1 MQSDVQAG
9 QVFVRAARRAGQG
22 TEPKYRECP
31 AEIGTVGSYVYH
43 TQINTYQHYIC
54 IHT

>member
-9 QVFVRAARRAGQG
+9 QVFVRAARQVGHG

-31 AEIGTVGSYVYH
+31 DLSVPLKSGQLAAMGA
-43 TQINTYQHYIC
+43 
-54 IHT
+54 